1 MIGSLLRLRFKLV
14 SSLNHFNIY
23 SDSRSPY
30 LTQKTKKIMSMQEI
44 KGEDYSIQYD
54 RASVTVSFIGE
65 LSLGGSVEYAP
76 IVELLNEVANPEPP
90 TITLNLKKLE
100 FVNSSGISMLSKFV
114 ITVRKKKT
122 IQLLVLGSNDV
133 PWQQKSLKNLEKL
146 LPTLKLELD

>member
-1 MIGSLLRLRFKLV
+1 MGI
-14 SSLNHFNIY
+14 
-23 SDSRSPY
+23 
-30 LTQKTKKIMSMQEI
+30 QEI

-54 RASVTVSFIGE
+54 RESVTVIFIGE
-65 LSLGGSVEYAP
+65 LSLGGPVEYAP

-122 IQLLVLGSNDV
+122 VQLLVLGSNDV

-146 LPTLKLELD
+146 LPTLKLELE

>member
-1 MIGSLLRLRFKLV
+1 
-14 SSLNHFNIY
+14 
-23 SDSRSPY
+23 
-30 LTQKTKKIMSMQEI
+30 MSMQEI

-54 RASVTVSFIGE
+54 RESVTVSFIGE
-65 LSLGGSVEYAP
+65 LSLGGPAEYAP
-76 IVELLNEVANPEPP
+76 IVELLDDVANPEPP

-114 ITVRKKKT
+114 ISVRKKKT

-146 LPTLKLELD
+146 LPTLKLELE

>member
-1 MIGSLLRLRFKLV
+1 MDI
-14 SSLNHFNIY
+14 
-23 SDSRSPY
+23 
-30 LTQKTKKIMSMQEI
+30 QEI
-44 KGEDYSIQYD
+44 KGQDYSIQYD
-54 RASVTVSFIGE
+54 RESVTVSFIGE
-65 LSLGGSVEYAP
+65 LSLGGPAEYAP

-146 LPTLKLELD
+146 LPTLKLELE